1 MQVECSNKPNAQFQE
16 NMIGRKE
23 DTEKALDVA

>member
-1 MQVECSNKPNAQFQE
+1 MQGSNKPNAQFQE
-16 NMIGRKE
+16 NMIGRKK